1 MDWTVKSSV
10 EGSGGGGGGGGGGA
24 MVEVVNKR
32 RRMERNILW
41 NSSRLSSRECQPS
54 KFVPRSGT
62 SSYLASP
69 WYQVYRIRVAILCI
83 LTRKLSSPARSK
95 GKLSLNFLMR
105 VRYLVLVPGTGSS
118 GYR

>member
-10 EGSGGGGGGGGGGA
+10 EGSGGGGGGGGGA

-41 NSSRLSSRECQPS
+41 NSSRLSSREVSALYCTAVGYQ
-54 KFVPRSGT
+54 
-62 SSYLASP
+62 YLASP
-69 WYQVYRIRVAILCI
+69 WYQVYRIRVAILSI

-105 VRYLVLVPGTGSS
+105 VRYLVLVPGS